1 MLAKLLQ
8 DPVVGTLPHDERA
21 RLDVHRSVLE
31 RKPMI
36 REVFVDFHRLFRD
49 LERKYL
55 EASGLAVE
63 VGAGVAPM
71 RSSYPDVLCT
81 DIVHDPNLDCV
92 VDAQRLPFADASV
105 RVLYAQNSF
114 HHLPDPARF
123 LRELERVLAP
133 KGGALLIE
141 PYHGPVAS
149 FVYPRLFAS
158 EGFDKHAADWIQPA
172 TGPMHG
178 ANQAQSYV
186 VFVRDR
192 AKFDTTFPGLELVH
206 QEPIGNYI
214 RYVVSGGLNF
224 RQLAPDW
231 AAGGLRGVER
241 ALAPLNRFFALH
253 HVVVL
258 RKR

>member
-123 LRELERVLAP
+123 YDFPYPSDLRLDA
-133 KGGALLIE
+133 KGVDLTKRGVHRKDQDFAVIW
-141 PYHGPVAS
+141 
-149 FVYPRLFAS
+149 AS
-158 EGFDKHAADWIQPA
+158 EFFC
-172 TGPMHG
+172 
-178 ANQAQSYV
+178 S
-186 VFVRDR
+186 
-192 AKFDTTFPGLELVH
+192 GLSLVL
-206 QEPIGNYI
+206 YL
-214 RYVVSGGLNF
+214 S
-224 RQLAPDW
+224 
-231 AAGGLRGVER
+231 
-241 ALAPLNRFFALH
+241 
-253 HVVVL
+253 
-258 RKR
+258 KR